1 MRQLFY
7 VQLQANHEEQK
18 NQAKF
23 APGSDR
29 ILGRKSCWIL
39 VGP

>member
-23 APGSDR
+23 APGS
-29 ILGRKSCWIL
+29 
-39 VGP
+39 GPEFWVANLAGYW